1 MLRYITKPK
10 PNTMWRTSLNLH
22 HYPNANSVLSA
33 AQCGGQGQGQLDKD
47 KDNWTRILE
56 EAFEDLGQLV
66 SLLVIISVMG
76 L

>member
-1 MLRYITKPK
+1 
-10 PNTMWRTSLNLH
+10 MWRTSVNLH

-33 AQCGGQGQGQLDKD
+33 AQFGGQGQGQGQLDKD
-47 KDNWTRILE
+47 KDNWTRMIE

-66 SLLVIISVMG
+66 SLLVIISVIG